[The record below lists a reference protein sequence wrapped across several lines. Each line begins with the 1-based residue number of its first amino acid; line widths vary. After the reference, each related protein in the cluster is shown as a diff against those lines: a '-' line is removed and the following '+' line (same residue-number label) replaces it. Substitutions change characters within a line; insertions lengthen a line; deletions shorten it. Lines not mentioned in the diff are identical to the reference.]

1 MHHYRKGILVLQQWP
16 NVLVEVGAHFGK
28 RWHGNDVG
36 RRAGKVSLG
45 NGLPETPAAVAVVA
59 FQAKRDDIELI
70 APAGAVA
77 KLAPGRHF
85 EPVEFKTLDV
95 DCHVRFT
102 GKVEATLSGTRC

>member
-1 MHHYRKGILVLQQWP
+1 MHHHRKGVLVLQQWP

-28 RWHGNDVG
+28 GRHGHDIWCWPG
-36 RRAGKVSLG
+36 EVSLG
-45 NGLPETPAAVAVVA
+45 NGLPEAPAAVAVVA
-59 FQAKRDDIELI
+59 FQVYRDDIELI

-102 GKVEATLSGTRC
+102 GKVRSYLKTES